1 MARLGLANTPVWPRS
16 ADELAPGAF
25 APNALLTFPRVRDH
39 VYDVLVCQLW
49 ENRFLTFTW
58 NPLYLR
64 NAPSGFVMLR
74 KESPDLLYTV
84 MSSPSSS
91 VSSVLSGPGSRR
103 STGS

>member
-1 MARLGLANTPVWPRS
+1 MPRLGFANAPDWPRS
-16 ADELAPGAF
+16 LDELEAGELAPKL
-25 APNALLTFPRVRDH
+25 LLTVPRVRDH

-49 ENRFLTFTW
+49 ENRFVTFTW

-74 KESPDLLYTV
+74 KVSPDLLYTV

-103 STGS
+103 S